1 MINKLLIANR
11 GEIALRILRAAR
23 ELEIPTVAA
32 YSEAD
37 KDLMHVKMADE
48 SICIGPADSA
58 QSYLN
63 IPAIISAMEL
73 SGADGVHPGY
83 GFLSENPDFA
93 EKIEKSGFDFV
104 GPPASVIKMMGN
116 KISAKEFALKAGLPI
131 VPGSTGPIDEEPH
144 KKAEELGYPIII
156 KAAAGGGGRGMR
168 IVHSKDELED
178 AIELTQQESSIAFG
192 DSTVYMEKFLK
203 NPRHIEIQVLAD
215 RHGNFLHLGDRDCS
229 LQRRHQKVIEE
240 APAIGI
246 KDEKRQEIY
255 DQCIE
260 ACKQMNYV
268 SAGTF
273 EFLYENDNFYF
284 IEMNTRIQVEHPVTE
299 SVTGLDLVK
308 LQLGIARD
316 EELKV
321 KQEDVV
327 LDGHAIECRINA
339 EHPETF
345 IPSPGKIVEY
355 HAPGGIGVR
364 MDSHLY
370 KDYVDTPHYDSLI
383 AKVICRANDREDA
396 RARLLRA
403 LDEMY
408 ILGIDTNLEMHRK
421 LVTDPN
427 FIKGGVSINYL
438 ENLNK
443 EDSKDVE

>member
-11 GEIALRILRAAR
+11 GEIALRILRAAK
-23 ELEIPTVAA
+23 ELKIPTVAA

-48 SICIGPADSA
+48 SICIGPADSSL
-58 QSYLN
+58 SYLN

-93 EKIEKSGFDFV
+93 EKVEKSGFDFV
-104 GPPASVIKMMGN
+104 GPSASVIRMMGN
-116 KISAKEFALKAGLPI
+116 KVSAKEFALDAGLPI
-131 VPGSTGPIDEEPH
+131 VPGSTGPIEEDTY
-144 KKAEELGYPIII
+144 KKAEDLGYPIII
-156 KAAAGGGGRGMR
+156 KAASGGGGRGMR
-168 IVHSKDELED
+168 IVNSKEDLESS
-178 AIELTQQESSIAFG
+178 IELTQQESAIAFG
-192 DSTVYMEKFLK
+192 DSTVYMEKFLE
-203 NPRHIEIQVLAD
+203 NPRHIEVQVLAD
-215 RHGNFLHLGDRDCS
+215 KHGNVLHLGDRDCS

-240 APAIGI
+240 APAINI
-246 KDEKRQEIY
+246 NEDKRQEIY
-255 DQCIE
+255 SKCIE
-260 ACKQMNYV
+260 ACKKLNYV

-308 LQLGIARD
+308 LQLRIARE

-321 KQEDVV
+321 KQEDIVMK
-327 LDGHAIECRINA
+327 GHAIECRINA
-339 EHPETF
+339 ENSETF
-345 IPSPGKIVEY
+345 IPSPGKIIEY

-370 KDYVDTPHYDSLI
+370 KDYVVPPYYDSLI

-396 RARLLRA
+396 RARLERA

-408 ILGIDTNLEMHRK
+408 VLGIDTNLDLHRR
-421 LVTDPN
+421 LVNDPN
-427 FIKGGVSINYL
+427 FIKGGISINYL
-438 ENLNK
+438 ENIN
-443 EDSKDVE
+443 EDKG

>member
-11 GEIALRILRAAR
+11 GEIALRILRAAK
-23 ELEIPTVAA
+23 ELKIPTVAA
-32 YSEAD
+32 YSAAD

-48 SICIGPADSA
+48 SICIGPADSS

-93 EKIEKSGFDFV
+93 EKVEKSGFDFV
-104 GPPASVIKMMGN
+104 GPPASVIRMMGN
-116 KISAKEFALKAGLPI
+116 KVSAKDFALKAGLPI
-131 VPGSTGPIDEEPH
+131 VPGSTGPIEEDTH
-144 KKAEELGYPIII
+144 KKAEEIGYPIII
-156 KAAAGGGGRGMR
+156 KAASGGGGRGMR
-168 IVHSKDELED
+168 VVNSKEDLESS
-178 AIELTQQESSIAFG
+178 IELTQQESVAAFG
-192 DSTVYMEKFLK
+192 DSTVYMEKFLE
-203 NPRHIEIQVLAD
+203 NPRHIEVQVLAD
-215 RHGNFLHLGDRDCS
+215 RMGNVLHLGDRDCS

-246 KDEKRQEIY
+246 DEKSRQEIY
-255 DQCIE
+255 AKCID
-260 ACKQMNYV
+260 ACKKMNYE

-273 EFLYENDNFYF
+273 EFLYENNNFYF

-308 LQLGIARD
+308 LQLRIARD
-316 EELKV
+316 EVLTV
-321 KQEDVV
+321 QQEDIVMK
-327 LDGHAIECRINA
+327 GHAIECRINA
-339 EHPETF
+339 ENSETF
-345 IPSPGKIVEY
+345 IPSPGKILEY

-370 KDYVDTPHYDSLI
+370 KDYVVPPHYDSLI

-396 RARLLRA
+396 RARLERA
-403 LDEMY
+403 LEEMY
-408 ILGIDTNLEMHRK
+408 VLGIDTNLDMHRK
-421 LVTDPN
+421 LVNDPN

-438 ENLNK
+438 ENINK
-443 EDSKDVE
+443 DKG

>member
-11 GEIALRILRAAR
+11 GEIALRILRAAK
-23 ELEIPTVAA
+23 ELKIPTVAA

-48 SICIGPADSA
+48 SICIGPADSSL
-58 QSYLN
+58 SYLN

-93 EKIEKSGFDFV
+93 EKVEKSGFDFV
-104 GPPASVIKMMGN
+104 GPSASVIRMMGN
-116 KISAKEFALKAGLPI
+116 KVSAKEFALEAGLPI
-131 VPGSTGPIDEEPH
+131 VPGSSGPIEEDTH
-144 KKAEELGYPIII
+144 NKAEEIGYPIII
-156 KAAAGGGGRGMR
+156 KAASGGGGRGMR
-168 IVHSKDELED
+168 IVNSKEELESS
-178 AIELTQQESSIAFG
+178 IELTQQESAIAFG
-192 DSTVYMEKFLK
+192 DSTVYMEKFLE
-203 NPRHIEIQVLAD
+203 NPRHIEVQVLAD
-215 RHGNFLHLGDRDCS
+215 KHGNVLHLGDRDCS

-240 APAIGI
+240 APAINI
-246 KDEKRQEIY
+246 NEDKRQEIY
-255 DQCIE
+255 SKCIE
-260 ACKQMNYV
+260 ACKKLNYV

-308 LQLGIARD
+308 LQLRIARE

-327 LDGHAIECRINA
+327 MKGHAIECRINA
-339 EHPETF
+339 ENSETF
-345 IPSPGKIVEY
+345 IPSPGKIIEY

-370 KDYVDTPHYDSLI
+370 KDYVVPPYYDSLI

-396 RARLLRA
+396 RARLERA

-408 ILGIDTNLEMHRK
+408 VLGIDTNLDLHRK
-421 LVTDPN
+421 LVNDPN
-427 FIKGGVSINYL
+427 FIKGGISINYL
-438 ENLNK
+438 ENINK
-443 EDSKDVE
+443 DKA

>member
-11 GEIALRILRAAR
+11 GEIALRILRAAK
-23 ELEIPTVAA
+23 ELKIPTVAA

-48 SICIGPADSA
+48 SICIGPADSSL
-58 QSYLN
+58 SYLN

-93 EKIEKSGFDFV
+93 EKVEKSGLGFV
-104 GPPASVIKMMGN
+104 GPSASVIRMMGN
-116 KISAKEFALKAGLPI
+116 KVSAKEFALDAGLPI
-131 VPGSTGPIDEEPH
+131 VPGSTGPIEEDMH

-156 KAAAGGGGRGMR
+156 KAASGGGGRGMR
-168 IVHSKDELED
+168 IVNSKEELESS
-178 AIELTQQESSIAFG
+178 IELTQQESAIAFG
-192 DSTVYMEKFLK
+192 DSTVYMEKFLE
-203 NPRHIEIQVLAD
+203 NPRHIEVQVLAD
-215 RHGNFLHLGDRDCS
+215 KHGNVLHLGDRDCS

-240 APAIGI
+240 APAMNVN
-246 KDEKRQEIY
+246 EVKRQEIF
-255 DQCIE
+255 DKCIE
-260 ACKQMNYV
+260 ACKKLNYV

-273 EFLYENDNFYF
+273 EFLYENENFYF

-308 LQLGIARD
+308 LQLRIARD

-321 KQEDVV
+321 KQEDIVMK
-327 LDGHAIECRINA
+327 GHAIECRINA
-339 EHPETF
+339 ENSETF
-345 IPSPGKIVEY
+345 IPSPGKIIEY

-370 KDYVDTPHYDSLI
+370 KDYVVPPYYDSLI

-396 RARLLRA
+396 RARLMRA
-403 LDEMY
+403 LEEMY
-408 ILGIDTNLEMHRK
+408 VLGIDTNLDLHRK
-421 LVTDPN
+421 LVNDPN
-427 FIKGGVSINYL
+427 FIKGGISINYL
-438 ENLNK
+438 ENINK
-443 EDSKDVE
+443 DKG